1 MFMRVTLCIILVF
14 LVRLQGAAMASSQN
28 ANTPP
33 SAPALA
39 APALAAPAAKD
50 SEKAPPRVFDPT
62 LAEDPMPIPEEGSN
76 EIVRA
81 KTSWVPSPSST
92 GTFVSDARWQF
103 SFEPSTW
110 VPLQGIDVAQSII
123 ALPMAQP
130 DAADGEN
137 PNRFGFAGRGEAWFD
152 ESFGVVLDGR
162 IVQLDDADLGNG
174 LGTRSFFVDAQTAL
188 RLVSDDTTEGD
199 GMKLDFLAGTRV
211 YAVEQGT
218 LATSAQME
226 SIAGALIGA
235 RASWRL
241 FNAIDFVLQADIGGT
256 NMDADPSWGATAQA
270 GIALPELW
278 RFSLNAGWRTLD
290 ETFLAPAGMQADG
303 PESGVATGA
312 MWLGLEK
319 AF

>member
-1 MFMRVTLCIILVF
+1 M
-14 LVRLQGAAMASSQN
+14 
-28 ANTPP
+28 
-33 SAPALA
+33 
-39 APALAAPAAKD
+39 
-50 SEKAPPRVFDPT
+50 
-62 LAEDPMPIPEEGSN
+62 
-76 EIVRA
+76 
-81 KTSWVPSPSST
+81 
-92 GTFVSDARWQF
+92 
-103 SFEPSTW
+103 
-110 VPLQGIDVAQSII
+110 
-123 ALPMAQP
+123 PMAQL

-270 GIALPELW
+270 GIALPESW

-290 ETFLAPAGMQADG
+290 ETFLAPVGMQADG
-303 PESGVATGA
+303 PESSVATGA